1 MTDGGAGAIELCTS
15 ISPVPPSSREL
26 LLAAD
31 LMLRSVGFTCHRAD
45 ASLGGPHFAAS
56 RPIRARSHPPP
67 VARLA
72 LMTLPRLQGGDR
84 KLLVWSGVTSARLA
98 LRPTTAP
105 RTRLSKES
113 IKDDNDDRER
123 DRARDPRRHRECG
136 AWISR
141 CRDAYTLTALRHHY
155 RTDRRAGL
163 REARNAPARRSIQV
177 SRRLYISVTP
187 RSGCAA
193 ARRDRALVGQP
204 CPSCR
209 ARSKAL
215 WR

>member
-1 MTDGGAGAIELCTS
+1 MGALARSNSVHRSHRCPFAEGT
-15 ISPVPPSSREL
+15 

-84 KLLVWSGVTSARLA
+84 KISRRWSGVTSARLA
-98 LRPTTAP
+98 LRPTIAP

-113 IKDDNDDRER
+113 IKDDND
-123 DRARDPRRHRECG
+123 
-136 AWISR
+136 
-141 CRDAYTLTALRHHY
+141 
-155 RTDRRAGL
+155 
-163 REARNAPARRSIQV
+163 
-177 SRRLYISVTP
+177 
-187 RSGCAA
+187 
-193 ARRDRALVGQP
+193 
-204 CPSCR
+204 
-209 ARSKAL
+209 
-215 WR
+215 